1 MSSVTCRRWY
11 LLQDWNW
18 RILKSQ
24 EEKQV
29 NRIREVFSTRESKQI
44 PVVLIYFGVL
54 LSSPFPKQSNS
65 TSIKSWVTV
74 KTIGKPSS
82 GRPKD
87 GRGRLIVVE
96 LYLQYF
102 SDNIFMTLITDR
114 LFEVRLYLKQ
124 RITFKQD
131 PRWLIVVAKRIA
143 AVWTHF
149 FNYHQK
155 TMFLEFQLSYKQS
168 QTRIASD
175 NAITNRITTFT
186 LPNVLVEPVQS
197 MRVHLFHLE
206 TQRKEKT
213 ATNH

>member
-29 NRIREVFSTRESKQI
+29 NRVREVFSTRESKQI
-44 PVVLIYFGVL
+44 PVVPIYFGVL
-54 LSSPFPKQSNS
+54 LSSPFPKQSYS
-65 TSIKSWVTV
+65 TCIKFWVADNR
-74 KTIGKPSS
+74 KTLS

-102 SDNIFMTLITDR
+102 SDNNLMTLITDR

-131 PRWLIVVAKRIA
+131 PRWFIVVAKRIA

-175 NAITNRITTFT
+175 NSDH
-186 LPNVLVEPVQS
+186 E
-197 MRVHLFHLE
+197 
-206 TQRKEKT
+206 
-213 ATNH
+213 